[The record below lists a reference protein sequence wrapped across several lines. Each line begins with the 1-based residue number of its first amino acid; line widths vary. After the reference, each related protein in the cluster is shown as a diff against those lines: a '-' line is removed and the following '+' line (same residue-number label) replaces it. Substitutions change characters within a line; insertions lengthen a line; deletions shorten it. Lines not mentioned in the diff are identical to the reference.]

1 MLYHMCENQPK
12 IPFLTFISDARGKP
26 VQKGGRAKGGQGGLG
41 KRPMWQVKTVPDV
54 KKIAAKS
61 KLRSNRLRKVG
72 GEKFSFSACTLV
84 HILYLVL
91 EPGLKVLTELSLC
104 SRSIIK

>member
-12 IPFLTFISDARGKP
+12 IPILTFISDARGKP

-61 KLRSNRLRKVG
+61 KLRLNRLRKVG
-72 GEKFSFSACTLV
+72 GEKFSFSACTL
-84 HILYLVL
+84 IYIGA
-91 EPGLKVLTELSLC
+91 ERKY
-104 SRSIIK
+104 